1 MKKSLPDRSLSSQPE
16 SGNILVYVLLG
27 IVLLGLLT
35 AALRQSGDQGKDLDQ
50 ERLNIRAG
58 EVQRYAA
65 QIAQG
70 VATMVEGGVSEAKLK
85 FAHPDGDSDYG
96 LISVEPAE
104 QVFSAKG
111 GNIPYKLP
119 PPGVNDGTKWQF
131 YGTTDIPQVGSDKAE
146 LIAVLPNV
154 TRDFCVMINR
164 QLKLGDTPPVD
175 NSTATTPDCVASLSS
190 SHKFSGTYMD
200 PPNELDPAT
209 FSRLPMTQAC
219 VSCGANYH
227 YFYVLLNR

>member
-1 MKKSLPDRSLSSQPE
+1 MKNAAPDRSVTFQPE

-58 EVQRYAA
+58 EIQRYAA

-70 VATMVEGGVSEAKLK
+70 VAVMVEGGVSEAKLK
-85 FAHPDGDSDYG
+85 FAHPQGDDDYG
-96 LISVEPAE
+96 DITDDPPE
-104 QVFSAKG
+104 QVFSSKG
-111 GNIPYKLP
+111 GNVPYKLP
-119 PPGVNDGTKWQF
+119 PPGVNDGTLWQF
-131 YGTTDIPQVGSDKAE
+131 YGTTDIPQVGSDKAD

-154 TRDFCVMINR
+154 SLEFCKIVNH

-175 NSTATTPDCVASLSS
+175 DSTSTTPDCVASLTAG
-190 SHKFSGTYMD
+190 HKFSGTYMD
-200 PPNELDPAT
+200 PPNELDPDSFT
-209 FSRLPMTQAC
+209 RMPSSQAC
-219 VSCGANYH
+219 VSCGSSYH
-227 YFYVLLNR
+227 YFYVLLSR

>member
-1 MKKSLPDRSLSSQPE
+1 MKNPFHDRSLMSPPE

-35 AALRQSGDQGKDLDQ
+35 AALRLSGDQGKDLDQ

-70 VATMVEGGVSEAKLK
+70 VAMMVEAGISENKLK
-85 FAHPDGDSDYG
+85 FAHPNGDSDYG
-96 LISVEPAE
+96 DITDDPPE
-104 QVFSAKG
+104 QIFSAKG

-119 PPGVNDGTKWQF
+119 PAGVNDGTPWQF
-131 YGTTDIPQVGSDKAE
+131 FGTTDIPQVGSDKAE

-154 TRDFCVMINR
+154 TLDFCMMMNR
-164 QLKLGDTPPVD
+164 QLKLGDVPPVD
-175 NSTATTPDCVASLSS
+175 DSTATTPDCVASTSS
-190 SHKFSGTYMD
+190 GHKFAGTYMD
-200 PPNELDPAT
+200 PPNELDPDT
-209 FSRLPMTQAC
+209 FARVPTAQAC
-219 VSCGANYH
+219 VSCGTDYH
-227 YFYVLLNR
+227 YYYVLLSR

>member
-1 MKKSLPDRSLSSQPE
+1 MKNTLNPRSLQSSSE

-50 ERLNIRAG
+50 ERLNIKAG
-58 EVQRYAA
+58 QVQQYAA

-96 LISVEPAE
+96 LISVEPTE
-104 QVFSAKG
+104 QVFSTKG

-119 PPGVNDGTKWQF
+119 PAGVNDGSKWQF

-154 TRDFCVMINR
+154 TKEFCVMIDR

-175 NSTATTPDCVASLSS
+175 DNTSTTPDCVGSLTAA
-190 SHKFSGTYMD
+190 HKFSGTYMD
-200 PPNELDPAT
+200 PPNELDPTT
-209 FSRLPMTQAC
+209 FSRLPMSQAC
-219 VSCGANYH
+219 VSCGASYH
-227 YFYVLLNR
+227 YFYVLLSR

>member
-1 MKKSLPDRSLSSQPE
+1 MKNTFKRRSLPSQPE

-70 VATMVEGGVSEAKLK
+70 VATMVEGGVSENKLK

-96 LISVEPAE
+96 LISVEPTE
-104 QVFSAKG
+104 QVFSVKG

-119 PPGVNDGTKWQF
+119 PAGVNDGTPWQF

-154 TRDFCVMINR
+154 TRDFCVMVDR

-175 NSTATTPDCVASLSS
+175 DSTSTTPDCVASMSAG
-190 SHKFSGTYMD
+190 HKFSGTYMD

-219 VSCGANYH
+219 VSCGTDYH
-227 YFYVLLNR
+227 YFYVLLSR